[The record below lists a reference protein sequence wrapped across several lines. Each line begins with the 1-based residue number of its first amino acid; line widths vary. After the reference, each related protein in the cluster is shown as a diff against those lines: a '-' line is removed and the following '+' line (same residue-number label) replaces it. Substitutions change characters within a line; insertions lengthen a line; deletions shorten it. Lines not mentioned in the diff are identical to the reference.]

1 MTYVSET
8 SLTAIW
14 HNIIQDIYIRLLLT
28 YFFDKKFHMGHLEVW
43 KIKFLAINKKI
54 NWYTD
59 SFLYE
64 CTQAFISSLLY
75 TTLECISHNQKR
87 KYNPITDEARKE
99 RCLRKQPQT
108 TKIYKSF
115 KYMEC
120 INLVMVKIFSLS
132 NIFMPQSNVSS
143 NH

>member
-14 HNIIQDIYIRLLLT
+14 HNIIQDITFVYFLL
-28 YFFDKKFHMGHLEVW
+28 
-43 KIKFLAINKKI
+43 
-54 NWYTD
+54 
-59 SFLYE
+59 SFLTKSFIWDIWKFGRLSFWPLTKRSIG
-64 CTQAFISSLLY
+64 TQILFFMNAHKHLSQASA
-75 TTLECISHNQKR
+75 TLECISHNQKR

-108 TKIYKSF
+108 MKIYKSF

-132 NIFMPQSNVSS
+132 NIFMPQTNVSS